1 MSLWWFWHARAT
13 QPTEECGK
21 STQARVQIYTRSRDG
36 QEEKNKR
43 KKKKKKRERKGR
55 IEEMMVLYHPE
66 RREMFTVLIS
76 VIG

>member
-43 KKKKKKRERKGR
+43 KKRKKRERKGR

-76 VIG
+76 MIG

>member
-43 KKKKKKRERKGR
+43 KKKEKRERKGR

>member
-43 KKKKKKRERKGR
+43 KKKKKRERKGR

>member
-43 KKKKKKRERKGR
+43 KKKKKRERKGR

-66 RREMFTVLIS
+66 RREMFIVLIS